1 MFLRS
6 IVALIFLLFVG
17 HVFAAPL
24 AGPEIH
30 GGVLRRTASANVKRQ
45 DIPVELAVTAPDGRV
60 KLYRRQDIPVE
71 VAVTAPDGRIRQYK
85 RQDIPVEVA
94 VTAPDGQV
102 RPYKRQIPA
111 EVAVRAPEG
120 KVELY

>member
-6 IVALIFLLFVG
+6 ILALIFLLFVG

-30 GGVLRRTASANVKRQ
+30 GGVLGRAASANVK
-45 DIPVELAVTAPDGRV
+45 
-60 KLYRRQDIPVE
+60 RQDIPVE

-102 RPYKRQIPA
+102 KPYKRQISA